1 MKGELECGKLISV
14 SVFRKGAKRM
24 RAFEYVKPTTV
35 AEAVRELGKSWEEAK
50 ILAGGTDL
58 LGELKE
64 GIIFPQ
70 RIVNLKG
77 ITNLSYIRFSEKE
90 GLRLGALTTLAEI
103 ETHPVIQQRYTALA
117 EAARSVATPQIR
129 NIGTIGGNLCQR
141 PRCWYYRDEHT
152 RCLKKGG
159 PICFAYN
166 GENKFHAILG
176 GGPCY
181 IVHPSD
187 CAPALIAFR
196 ASVTIVSPRGQ
207 RSVPLEEFFVLP
219 SRRLDHETILEPN
232 EVLTEIQ
239 VPTPSP
245 NTRSTYLKFRERDSF
260 DFAVV
265 GAAVVMRL
273 RGDVCEDVRIV
284 LSGVA
289 PIPWRS
295 PEAEAVLKGKRITPE
310 LAEQAGKA
318 ATAKAQPLAQNAYKV
333 PLVQTIVK
341 QAILRTVAQNK

>member
-1 MKGELECGKLISV
+1 
-14 SVFRKGAKRM
+14 M

-35 AEAVRELGKSWEEAK
+35 DEAVRELGRSWAEAK
-50 ILAGGTDL
+50 ILAGGIDL

-64 GIIFPQ
+64 GIIAPQ

-77 ITNLSYIRFSEKE
+77 VSGLRYIRFSEKE
-90 GLRLGALTTLAEI
+90 GLRLGALATLEEI
-103 ETHPVIQQRYTALA
+103 ETHQIIRQRYTALA
-117 EAARSVATPQIR
+117 EAAHSVGTPQIR
-129 NIGTIGGNLCQR
+129 NVGTIGGNLCQR

-152 RCLKKGG
+152 KCLKKGG
-159 PICFAYN
+159 PMCFAYN
-166 GENKFHAILG
+166 GENKYHAILG

-207 RSVPLEEFFVLP
+207 RSVPVEEFFVLP
-219 SRRLDHETILEPN
+219 SRRLDHETILEPD
-232 EVLTEIQ
+232 EIVTEIQ
-239 VPTPSP
+239 VPTPPP
-245 NTRSTYLKFRERDSF
+245 NTRSTYLKFKERDSH
-260 DFAVV
+260 DFAIV

-273 RGDVCEDVRIV
+273 KGKVCEDVRIV

-295 PEAEAVLKGKRITPE
+295 PEAEAVLKGKAITPE

-318 ATAKAQPLAQNAYKV
+318 AVAKAQPLAQNAYKV
-333 PLVQTIVK
+333 PLTQVIVK
-341 QAILRTVAQNK
+341 QAVLKAAGLSV

>member
-1 MKGELECGKLISV
+1 
-14 SVFRKGAKRM
+14 M

-35 AEAVRELGKSWEEAK
+35 AEVIRELGRSWEAAK

-64 GIIFPQ
+64 GIIAPQ
-70 RIVNLKG
+70 KIVNLKG
-77 ITNLSYIRFSEKE
+77 VADLGYIRFSEKE
-90 GLRLGALTTLAEI
+90 GLKLGALTTLAEI
-103 ETHPVIQQRYTALA
+103 AAYPVIRQRYTALA

-129 NIGTIGGNLCQR
+129 NIATIGGNLCQR
-141 PRCWYYRDEHT
+141 PRCWYYRDENT

-187 CAPALIAFR
+187 CAPALIAFK
-196 ASVTIVSPRGQ
+196 ASVTIVSPRGK
-207 RSVPLEEFFVLP
+207 RTVPLEEFFLLP
-219 SRRLDHETILEPN
+219 SRRMDHETVLEPD
-232 EVLTEIQ
+232 EIVTEIQ
-239 VPTPSP
+239 VPTPLP

-265 GAAVVMRL
+265 GAAVVVRL
-273 RGDVCEDVRIV
+273 RGGVCEDVRIV

-295 PEAEAVLKGKRITPE
+295 PEAEAVLKGKKITPS
-310 LAEQAGKA
+310 LAEQAAKA
-318 ATAKAQPLAQNAYKV
+318 AVAKSQPLAQNAYKV
-333 PLVQTIVK
+333 PLTQAIVK
-341 QAILRTVAQNK
+341 QAILKTVA

>member
-1 MKGELECGKLISV
+1 
-14 SVFRKGAKRM
+14 M

-35 AEAVRELGKSWEEAK
+35 AEAVRELGRSWADAK
-50 ILAGGTDL
+50 ILAGGIDL

-64 GIIFPQ
+64 GIIAPQ
-70 RIVNLKG
+70 RIVNIKG
-77 ITNLSYIRFSEKE
+77 ISGLRYIRFSEKE
-90 GLRLGALTTLAEI
+90 GLRLGALTTLEEI
-103 ETHPVIQQRYTALA
+103 ETHQVIRQRYTALA
-117 EAARSVATPQIR
+117 EAAHSVGTPQIR
-129 NIGTIGGNLCQR
+129 NVGTIGGNLCQR

-152 RCLKKGG
+152 KCLKKGG

-166 GENKFHAILG
+166 GENKYHAIIG

-207 RSVPLEEFFVLP
+207 RTVPLEEFFILP
-219 SRRLDHETILEPN
+219 SRRLDHETILEPD
-232 EVLTEIQ
+232 EIITEIR
-239 VPTPSP
+239 VPTPAP
-245 NTRSTYLKFRERDSF
+245 NTRSTYLKFKERESH
-260 DFAVV
+260 DFAIV

-273 RGDVCEDVRIV
+273 KGKVCEDVRIV

-295 PEAEAVLKGKRITPE
+295 PEAEAVLKGKAITPE

-318 ATAKAQPLAQNAYKV
+318 AVSKAQPLAQNAYKV
-333 PLVQTIVK
+333 PLTQAIVK
-341 QAILRTVAQNK
+341 QAVLKAAGLSV

>member
-1 MKGELECGKLISV
+1 
-14 SVFRKGAKRM
+14 M

-35 AEAVRELGKSWEEAK
+35 AEAVRELGRSWVDAK
-50 ILAGGTDL
+50 ILAGGIDL

-64 GIIFPQ
+64 GIIAPQ
-70 RIVNLKG
+70 RIVNIKG
-77 ITNLSYIRFSEKE
+77 ISGLRYIRFSEKE
-90 GLRLGALTTLAEI
+90 GLRLGALATLEEI
-103 ETHPVIQQRYTALA
+103 ETHQVIRQRYTALA
-117 EAARSVATPQIR
+117 EAAHSVGTPQIR
-129 NIGTIGGNLCQR
+129 NVGTIGGNLCQR

-159 PICFAYN
+159 PMCFAYN
-166 GENKFHAILG
+166 GENKYHAILG

-207 RSVPLEEFFVLP
+207 RTVPLEEFFVLP
-219 SRRLDHETILEPN
+219 SRRLDHETILEPD
-232 EVLTEIQ
+232 EIVTEIQ
-239 VPTPSP
+239 VPTPP
-245 NTRSTYLKFRERDSF
+245 LNTRSTYLKFKERDSH
-260 DFAVV
+260 DFAIV
-265 GAAVVMRL
+265 GAAVVIRL
-273 RGDVCEDVRIV
+273 KGKVCEDVRIV

-295 PEAEAVLKGKRITPE
+295 PEAEAVLKGKAITPE

-318 ATAKAQPLAQNAYKV
+318 AVAKAQPLAQNAYKV
-333 PLVQTIVK
+333 PLTQAIVK
-341 QAILRTVAQNK
+341 QAILRAAGLSV

>member
-1 MKGELECGKLISV
+1 
-14 SVFRKGAKRM
+14 M

-35 AEAVRELGKSWEEAK
+35 AEAIRELGRSWEVAK

-64 GIIFPQ
+64 GIISPQ
-70 RIVNLKG
+70 KIVNLKG
-77 ITNLSYIRFSEKE
+77 VANLSYIRFSEKE

-103 ETHPVIQQRYTALA
+103 EAHPLIKQRYTALA
-117 EAARSVATPQIR
+117 EAAKSVATPQIR

-159 PICFAYN
+159 HICFAYN

-187 CAPALIAFR
+187 CAPALIALR
-196 ASVTIVSPRGQ
+196 ASVTITSPRGQ
-207 RSVPLEEFFVLP
+207 RSVPLGEFFVLP
-219 SRRLDHETILEPN
+219 SRRLDHETILEPD
-232 EVLTEIQ
+232 EIVTEIQ

-273 RGDVCEDVRIV
+273 RGNLCEDVRIV

-295 PEAEAVLKGKRITPE
+295 PEAEAILKGKKITPE
-310 LAEQAGKA
+310 LAEQAAKA
-318 ATAKAQPLAQNAYKV
+318 SVAKAQPLAQNAYKI
-333 PLVQTIVK
+333 PLVQAIVK
-341 QAILRTVAQNK
+341 QGILKVAAQTE